1 MAPEVK
7 FCGLTRAADAIAAAG
22 LGASHAGV
30 IFAGGP
36 RLLTMD
42 RAGEVLGSLPPT
54 MGRVGVFADQDPDTV
69 ARFVATVGL
78 TAVQLHAPRRPA
90 ELAEVRRASG
100 AEVWAVVRVAGG
112 ELPAEYE
119 ALADAADAVVVDA
132 LVPGQLGGTGTP
144 VDWEALAGALQRRGR
159 PRRLVLAGG
168 LRPENV
174 AHAVAV
180 VDPDAVDVSSGVES
194 APGIKD
200 HDRMRRFVL
209 GAAGATADS
218 IQPA

>member
-7 FCGLTRAADAIAAAG
+7 FCGLTRAEDAAAAAA

-42 RAGEVLGSLPPT
+42 RAVEVLAGLPPT
-54 MGRVGVFADQDPDTV
+54 MGRVGVFADQDPGTV
-69 ARFVATVGL
+69 ASFAASVGL
-78 TAVQLHAPRRPA
+78 TAVQLHAPRSPA
-90 ELAEVRRASG
+90 ELADVRRAAG
-100 AEVWAVVRVAGG
+100 TELWAVVRVAGG
-112 ELPAEYE
+112 RLPAEYE

-132 LVPGQLGGTGTP
+132 LVPGQLGGTGTA
-144 VDWEALAGALQRRGR
+144 VDWERLAVALERRGR

-174 AHAVAV
+174 AHAVAIV
-180 VDPDAVDVSSGVES
+180 APDVVDVSSGVES

-200 HDRMRRFVL
+200 RDRMRRFALV
-209 GAAGATADS
+209 AAGAAADS
-218 IQPA
+218 TQPA

>member
-7 FCGLTRAADAIAAAG
+7 FCGLTRAADAAAAAG

-42 RAGEVLGSLPPT
+42 RAGEVLAGLPPT
-54 MGRVGVFADQDPDTV
+54 VGRVGVFADQDPDTV
-69 ARFVATVGL
+69 ASFVASVGL
-78 TAVQLHAPRRPA
+78 TTVQLHAARRPA
-90 ELAEVRRASG
+90 ELAEVRRVTG

-112 ELPAEYE
+112 ELPAGYE
-119 ALADAADAVVVDA
+119 ALAGAADALVVDA
-132 LVPGQLGGTGTP
+132 LVPGRLGGTGTA
-144 VDWEALAGALQRRGR
+144 VDWEALAAALERRGR

-174 AHAVAV
+174 ARAVTLLA
-180 VDPDAVDVSSGVES
+180 PDVVDVSSGVES

-200 HDRMRRFVL
+200 HGLMRRFAL
-209 GAAGATADS
+209 AAAGATADS